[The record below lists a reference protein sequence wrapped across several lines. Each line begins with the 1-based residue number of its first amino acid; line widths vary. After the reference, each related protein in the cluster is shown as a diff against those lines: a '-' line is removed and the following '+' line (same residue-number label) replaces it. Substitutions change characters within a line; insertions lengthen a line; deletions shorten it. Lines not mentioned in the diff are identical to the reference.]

1 MSELKVHA
9 SFCDNEHMVHSEEI
23 RRKFSARLKKALAM
37 ANIAE
42 WGAGAFLAKTTEKS
56 AKAASKWMN
65 AETMPGRDS
74 MLAIAKVLNVN
85 VEWLEYGVDQ
95 AMEQSAEYDIRPA
108 NMVPVISW
116 VAAGSWCDSAD
127 PYAIGDASEWIL
139 CPFDFGDNAFC
150 LVVVGDSMF
159 PEYREGE
166 YILVDPAVEPRHND
180 DVVAR
185 TPEGTYTFKRLQI
198 TPDGTYLLALNINHP
213 ERKIKI
219 PNDSLIC
226 GVVTGS
232 WQKRR

>member
-9 SFCDNEHMVHSEEI
+9 SISNNEQMVHVEEI

-42 WGAGAFLAKTTEKS
+42 WGAGVFLANATGKTP
-56 AKAASKWMN
+56 KAASKWMN

-74 MLAIAKVLNVN
+74 MQAIAKALSVN
-85 VEWLEYGVDQ
+85 VEWLQYGIEQ
-95 AMEQSAEYDIRPA
+95 AMEQPA
-108 NMVPVISW
+108 SYEVRAPNTVPVI
-116 VAAGSWCDSAD
+116 
-127 PYAIGDASEWIL
+127 
-139 CPFDFGDNAFC
+139 
-150 LVVVGDSMF
+150 SMF
-159 PEYREGE
+159 PEYREEE
-166 YILVDPAVEPRHND
+166 YILVDPSVEPRHND

-198 TPDGTYLLALNINHP
+198 TPDGTYLLALNVNHP

-232 WQKRR
+232 WLKRR

>member
-9 SFCDNEHMVHSEEI
+9 SISNNEQMVHVEEI
-23 RRKFSARLKKALAM
+23 RKKFSARLKKALSM

-42 WGAGAFLAKTTEKS
+42 WGAGVFLAKATGKTP
-56 AKAASKWMN
+56 KAASKWMN

-74 MLAIAKVLNVN
+74 MQAIAKALSVN
-85 VEWLEYGVDQ
+85 VEWLQYGVEQ
-95 AMEQSAEYDIRPA
+95 SMEQAAGYEIRPA
-108 NMVPVISW
+108 NTVPVISW
-116 VAAGSWCDSAD
+116 ITASNWCESAD

-139 CPFDFGDNAFC
+139 CPFEFGENAFC

-180 DVVAR
+180 DIVAR
-185 TPEGTYTFKRLQI
+185 SPEGKYAFKRLQI
-198 TPDGTYLLALNINHP
+198 TPEGTYLLALNPDHP